1 MKNILVFLSVI
12 ALISM
17 SSCKKDSSSSS
28 SATGLD
34 NKDMVYAIFIAGMSW
49 DTQTKALKSSVPIN
63 ISVDNTVKGPE
74 GGNINVL
81 GSVTGSMNIDDK
93 TGAIINGTMLLGL
106 TETINAYAF
115 KSNGQTYTMNGA
127 PYISLSGTFT
137 LLSGGTTF
145 GTASGMQIGGGVRV
159 TGPGYDQTVNIN
171 LTININSNG
180 TGGDVSGT
188 IGGVS
193 VNYKF

>member
-1 MKNILVFLSVI
+1 
-12 ALISM
+12 
-17 SSCKKDSSSSS
+17 
-28 SATGLD
+28 
-34 NKDMVYAIFIAGMSW
+34 MVNAIFTAGMSW

-74 GGNINVL
+74 GGTIHVL

-93 TGAIINGTMLLGL
+93 TGAVINGTMLLGI

-137 LLSGGTTF
+137 LLAGGTTF
-145 GTASGMQIGGGVRV
+145 GTASSMQIGGGVRV

-180 TGGDVSGT
+180 TGGEVSGT

>member
-1 MKNILVFLSVI
+1 MKKILVFLSI
-12 ALISM
+12 IGLISM

-34 NKDMVYAIFIAGMSW
+34 NKDMVNAIFTAGMSW

-74 GGNINVL
+74 GGTIHVL

-93 TGAIINGTMLLGL
+93 TGAVINGTMLLGI

-137 LLSGGTTF
+137 LLAGGTTF
-145 GTASGMQIGGGVRV
+145 GTASSMQIGGGVRV

-180 TGGDVSGT
+180 TGGEVSGT